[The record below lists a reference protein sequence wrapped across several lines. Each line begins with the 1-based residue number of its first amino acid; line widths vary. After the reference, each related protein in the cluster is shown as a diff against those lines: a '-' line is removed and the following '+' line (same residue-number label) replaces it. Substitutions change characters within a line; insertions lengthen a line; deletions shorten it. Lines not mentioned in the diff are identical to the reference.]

1 MGRERGLAK
10 LTSLIQLIG
19 HVGQRKTP
27 SLGLVQALGRRE
39 QELPR
44 GRIHHY
50 FESIHAI
57 DLARLRARGVRL
69 LLADLDNTLVPY
81 GVHTPTQPV
90 RAWKQALDQAG
101 ITLFLLSNSRK
112 PGRAQRFA
120 EALGIPYEGHAGKP
134 KVGGFQRAMARMGA
148 APEETAIVG
157 DQIFTDIWGGN
168 QAGVL
173 TLLVHPIQFGTVFR
187 GLRYGL
193 ETPFRAGAGKGS
205 GL

>member
-1 MGRERGLAK
+1 MPF
-10 LTSLIQLIG
+10 SLI
-19 HVGQRKTP
+19 
-27 SLGLVQALGRRE
+27 
-39 QELPR
+39 PR
-44 GRIHHY
+44 GFY
-50 FESIHAI
+50 NSVS
-57 DLARLRARGVRL
+57 DLEPQVLAAKGIRLV
-69 LLADLDNTLVPY
+69 LADLDNTLVPY
-81 GVHTPTQPV
+81 KVLTPAPEV
-90 RAWKQALDQAG
+90 ADWIAGLKQAG
-101 ITLFLLSNSRK
+101 IQLFLLSNSRK

-134 KVGGFQRAMARMGA
+134 KVGGFQRAIARMGA

-168 QAGVL
+168 RAGVL

-193 ETPFRAGAGKGS
+193 ETPFRAGAGKGA

>member
-1 MGRERGLAK
+1 ME
-10 LTSLIQLIG
+10 S
-19 HVGQRKTP
+19 TP
-27 SLGLVQALGRRE
+27 
-39 QELPR
+39 
-44 GRIHHY
+44 
-50 FESIHAI
+50 
-57 DLARLRARGVRL
+57 
-69 LLADLDNTLVPY
+69 
-81 GVHTPTQPV
+81 PTQPV

-134 KVGGFQRAMARMGA
+134 KVGGLSAGDGPDGGRAG
-148 APEETAIVG
+148 G
-157 DQIFTDIWGGN
+157 DSHCGGPDFTDIWGGN
-168 QAGVL
+168 RAGVL

-193 ETPFRAGAGKGS
+193 ETPFRAGAGKGP

>member
-1 MGRERGLAK
+1 MTHIPPAALA
-10 LTSLIQLIG
+10 
-19 HVGQRKTP
+19 
-27 SLGLVQALGRRE
+27 
-39 QELPR
+39 
-44 GRIHHY
+44 
-50 FESIHAI
+50 
-57 DLARLRARGVRL
+57 ARGIKLV
-69 LLADLDNTLVPY
+69 LADLDNTLAPY
-81 GVHTPTQPV
+81 GETCPSPEIL
-90 RAWKQALDQAG
+90 AWKAG
-101 ITLFLLSNSRK
+101 LEAEGIALFLLSNSRK

-168 QAGVL
+168 RAGVL

>member
-1 MGRERGLAK
+1 MPFSPIPRGVYPSV
-10 LTSLIQLIG
+10 TSLNPKKLKEKGI
-19 HVGQRKTP
+19 T
-27 SLGLVQALGRRE
+27 LV
-39 QELPR
+39 
-44 GRIHHY
+44 
-50 FESIHAI
+50 
-57 DLARLRARGVRL
+57 
-69 LLADLDNTLVPY
+69 LADLDNTLVPY

-168 QAGVL
+168 RAGVL